1 VSYRS
6 MLRIVLLA
14 IACVVLPVSAAVAAG
29 PSSPH
34 STHVSVAK
42 KKTHTAAKKT
52 HSAPRKK
59 THQTVKVKLPA
70 GWPTKIVIPKIKVNA
85 PVESLDL
92 SKHLPQ
98 AAPFRWGDVAWYDRG
113 PKPGQVGHA
122 AIFGHVDSTCCP
134 AVFWFL
140 KDLKAGDVVEAAY
153 KKGNPV
159 KFRVMWSES
168 YSDLQLPIK
177 FLFGASKQRAMVL
190 VTCAGIY
197 RGVAHGGYDHKL
209 VVYARM
215 ILPNGKLG

>member
-6 MLRIVLLA
+6 ILRIALLA
-14 IACVVLPVSAAVAAG
+14 TACGVLPVTSALAAG
-29 PSSPH
+29 TSAPR
-34 STHVSVAK
+34 STHISLAQK
-42 KKTHTAAKKT
+42 KSKVAAKKN
-52 HSAPRKK
+52 HSAPKRK
-59 THQTVKVKLPA
+59 THKAVTVKLPA
-70 GWPTKIVIPKIKVNA
+70 GWPTKIIIPKIKVSA
-85 PVESLDL
+85 PVEALDL

-140 KDLKAGDVVEAAY
+140 KDLKAGDTVEAAY

-168 YSDLQLPIK
+168 YANTKMPIK

-197 RGVAHGGYDHKL
+197 HGAAAGGYDHKL

-215 ILPNGKLG
+215 VLPNGKLG